1 MFDADLAA
9 AAPAAD
15 TTRDLIASELANKAA
30 YAAPRRHQG
39 APTAHTAAL
48 DEVRAIAEALRQGVL
63 ASDPTSM
70 RAVIATLAGVGLNSV
85 GRITVGTAPRPG
97 SSTIHIDVT
106 TGTMWTDYGRI
117 ALEHA
122 AQPGR
127 PEQVLPASHWVP
139 KPIPT
144 WLSDELAA
152 APTATATGEMV
163 DLDTLIPSPPMPRSV
178 ALARGQHVGRMRPTL
193 VRLQAGM
200 SQLLLSLGHSE
211 LTTALALN
219 DMTLV
224 PRARIFYVALP
235 AQEIADACQDLY
247 QHLGWGER
255 GCAPVSMYVGSK
267 VVAAETTIQ
276 ACWTHLREWTEKAL
290 PARRCRLEQV
300 IEHHNRYV
308 ATAAWLFTFLIGA
321 RNSQVLPVSAVSCQP
336 GLMYLIYPDKRTG
349 PFGTPRPAIVCST
362 ASRQIGL
369 YVAHLRALASRARIA
384 APSNPWLRHVQA
396 ALARRDV
403 AFFFRIENDDIRP
416 LGTADVMSALPPGM
430 DLAPNFGRHFWQT
443 ALHVRGLSSHV
454 IDVYARHTARGT
466 ESMTTTTM
474 LPLVTAHALIDEAQE
489 CTLAGMGITPL
500 AGQGRRSRL

>member
-1 MFDADLAA
+1 MFDAELAD

-39 APTAHTAAL
+39 APTAHTAAV
-48 DEVRAIAEALRQGVL
+48 DEVRAIAEAMRQGVL
-63 ASDPTSM
+63 AFDPTSV
-70 RAVIATLAGVGLNSV
+70 RAVIAALAGVGLNTV
-85 GRITVGTAPRPG
+85 GRITVGTAPRPR

-127 PEQVLPASHWVP
+127 PEHVLPASHWVP

-144 WLSDELAA
+144 WISDELAA
-152 APTATATGEMV
+152 AQMATGEMV
-163 DLDTLIPSPPMPRSV
+163 DLDTLIPSPLMPRSA
-178 ALARGQHVGRMRPTL
+178 ALGRGQHIGRMRPTL

-200 SQLLLSLGHSE
+200 SQLLLALGHAD

-235 AQEIADACQDLY
+235 AQDIAEACQDLY

-255 GCAPVSMYVGSK
+255 GGASVPMYVGSR
-267 VVAAETTIQ
+267 VVATETAIQ
-276 ACWTHLREWTEKAL
+276 ACWTHLCEWTEKAL
-290 PARRCRLEQV
+290 PARRYRLEQV

-308 ATAAWLFTFLIGA
+308 ATAAWLFTSLIGA
-321 RNSQVLPVSAVSCQP
+321 RNSHVLPVSAASCQP

-369 YVAHLRALASRARIA
+369 YVAHLRALASRARIV
-384 APSNPWLRHVQA
+384 APRSHWLRHVQA

-403 AFFFRIENDDIRP
+403 AFFFRIENDGVRP
-416 LGTADVMSALPPGM
+416 LGTADVMSALPQDI

-443 ALHVRGLSSHV
+443 ALHARGLSSHV

-474 LPLVTAHALIDEAQE
+474 LPLVTAHALINEAQE
-489 CTLAGMGITPL
+489 CTLARMGITAL
-500 AGQGRRSRL
+500 GGQGRRSRL